1 MMARIKK
8 YLLSL
13 TLALSILGWMS
24 PELHASAAPANH
36 VHEWGSYEWV
46 ECVLWVFNSTPY
58 FTYEA
63 DGRTYEVR
71 EVTEWCRFYREC
83 YCGQRG
89 MYREGGRTRIIR
101 VLID

>member
-1 MMARIKK
+1 MVRIKK

-46 ECVLWVFNSTPY
+46 ESIIFEFDSEYLY
-58 FTYEA
+58 TYEK
-63 DGRTYEVR
+63 DGHIFSDYI
-71 EVTEWCRFYREC
+71 VTEWCRFYREC
-83 YCGQRG
+83 YCGLRG
-89 MYREGGRTRIIR
+89 EYREGGRTRTKT
-101 VLID
+101 VFVE